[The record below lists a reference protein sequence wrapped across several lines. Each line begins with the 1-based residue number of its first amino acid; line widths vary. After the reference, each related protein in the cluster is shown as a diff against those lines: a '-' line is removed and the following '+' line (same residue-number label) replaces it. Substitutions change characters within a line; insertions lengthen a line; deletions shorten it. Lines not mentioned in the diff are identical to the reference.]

1 MESSLLRHLATLET
15 VLVEMKG
22 FAFTQ
27 FFYMLALTAAVNRTG
42 DFCIKFF

>member
-1 MESSLLRHLATLET
+1 MEFSFVRNLATLET
-15 VLVEMKG
+15 VLIEMKG

-42 DFCIKFF
+42 DFCINLF